1 MKPIDVTVRDDRRE
15 WRREVPRDVGILLL
29 ASLSA
34 DPMSLDDLRWACLRF
49 MPPEMAE
56 ELFRPHLEA
65 RDRPALGRSD
75 ATIPAVALSQTT
87 APAGG
92 DPSPADRM
100 VIDLARRRLFASWD
114 PRREAA
120 SVILPGSAPP
130 DRCCYF
136 HLHDEWKVSSDLS
149 ILDADSS
156 TQAIPCL
163 RLRQP
168 EVRERLYGEPLLEFL
183 VEQSTTEALV
193 RDGWSG
199 VAFTTDPPEREAL
212 CTMVRLVRLR
222 MGRWL
227 QGPSGGD
234 VRETVRD
241 WLLRDCFHI
250 ERDLRDRTCQWQRS
264 GQMPPGISLDS
275 ETAQRMG
282 AGRHEVILYFELL
295 HHLTVESLL
304 LATSESPNLASRYWA
319 NEQCL
324 STEELLRELRA
335 SRDAWL
341 DSPADEV
348 TRRSPRQLILLERQR
363 TPILVSRRE
372 RQENCDCPLCVL
384 IASQCPEWECFRLD
398 DDLLTDEF
406 PRFWVG
412 GKTDFLRQPSDGQE
426 TMFGYPCPFGGGD
439 EGGDSHADG
448 EFFSRRPD
456 PNAFAFRGEPLQQE
470 DDWAHEWT
478 DGWVD
483 DWGEKEE
490 WPREGARGPEAG
502 EGDAVDEGAGDASR
516 RSRADEEFDEEWLGV
531 ASRFGGKGPSIG
543 LGTPQA
549 DAGLD
554 PGRSPHGSE
563 QIRAAMLLGPWRGV
577 YFEKPQEKPSQDFLV
592 LRFAACLTEL
602 VSDLHST
609 AMPSTAPTPARQ
621 LTGLFQNLLDALA
634 NDRTGVAAVVSR
646 FCGTLDDLPQSQPE
660 TAAKVTDL
668 QEQLLDLLM
677 LTQP

>member
-1 MKPIDVTVRDDRRE
+1 MKPIDVSVRDHRRE
-15 WRREVPRDVGILLL
+15 WRRDVSREVGTLLL

-56 ELFRPHLEA
+56 DLFRTLHEA
-65 RDRPALGRSD
+65 RDRPVQGRSG
-75 ATIPAVALSQTT
+75 ATTPGTAPPPTT
-87 APAGG
+87 EPAGG
-92 DPSPADRM
+92 DLSQADRM

-114 PRREAA
+114 LRREAA
-120 SVILPGSAPP
+120 SVVLPGSEHP

-149 ILDADSS
+149 ILDADCS
-156 TQAIPCL
+156 TQSLPGLHL
-163 RLRQP
+163 RHP
-168 EVRERLYGEPLLEFL
+168 EVRERLYGDPLLNFL
-183 VEQSTTEALV
+183 IEQSTTDALV

-199 VAFTTDPPEREAL
+199 VAFTTDPPEREAFHA
-212 CTMVRLVRLR
+212 MMRLVRLR

-250 ERDLRDRTCQWQRS
+250 ERDLRDRTCQWHQS
-264 GQMPPGISLDS
+264 GQLPPGISLDS

-304 LATSESPNLASRYWA
+304 LSTSESPNLSPRYWA

-324 STEELLRELRA
+324 YTEELLRELRA

-341 DSPADEV
+341 DAPAADV

-363 TPILVSRRE
+363 TPISVSRSE
-372 RQENCDCPLCVL
+372 MQDSCDCPLCVL
-384 IASQCPEWECFRLD
+384 IASQRPESDYWSLD

-406 PRFWVG
+406 PRFWIG
-412 GKTDFLRQPSDGQE
+412 GKSDFLRQPSDGQE
-426 TMFGYPCPFGGGD
+426 TIFGYPCPFGGGY
-439 EGGDSHADG
+439 EG
-448 EFFSRRPD
+448 ELFSRRPD

-470 DDWAHEWT
+470 DDWAQEWT
-478 DGWVD
+478 DGWGD
-483 DWGEKEE
+483 DWGEEEE
-490 WPREGARGPEAG
+490 WPQEGARGREASDG
-502 EGDAVDEGAGDASR
+502 AAVDGGAGDAFR
-516 RSRADEEFDEEWLGV
+516 RARPDEEFDEEWLGV
-531 ASRFGGKGPSIG
+531 ASRMGGEGPATG
-543 LGTPQA
+543 LNAPQA
-549 DAGLD
+549 DTGLD
-554 PGRSPHGSE
+554 PGRAPHGSE
-563 QIRAAMLLGPWRGV
+563 QKRAAMLLGPWRGV

-602 VSDLHST
+602 VSDLHSM
-609 AMPSTAPTPARQ
+609 AMPSKATTPARQ

-634 NDRTGVAAVVSR
+634 NDRPGVAAVVSR
-646 FCGTLDDLPQSQPE
+646 FCEALDDLPQSQPE

-668 QEQLLDLLM
+668 QEQLLELLM
-677 LTQP
+677 LEPS